1 MNAQHTPEAI
11 RRMAC
16 KQGAHRPFASAKLA
30 VDVLCDVCVG
40 ISDPHETC
48 DCENYRAKTK
58 AQAQAVG
65 QKFDS
70 ESIEQGE
77 I

>member
-1 MNAQHTPEAI
+1 MNIAQTIKSAG
-11 RRMAC
+11 

-48 DCENYRAKTK
+48 DCASYRAKNK
-58 AQAQAVG
+58 AHARAVG